1 MRLSHLLAIAMIFMA
16 ISAFGCGKEE
26 EAVQEQPGYS
36 SPQLVVSGI
45 CDVGNNI
52 VAAGGVLRDED
63 NQAIGRAIMSNGD
76 ITSRMIY
83 EGIVHIVNTF
93 GDKGKILFTPGK
105 VSVKGDNAVGTI
117 QGNITIDGHL
127 ITKELTVQMKRLK
140 NPVTEAWYVS
150 GFSF

>member
-1 MRLSHLLAIAMIFMA
+1 MRLSHFLAIAIILMA
-16 ISAFGCGKEE
+16 ISAFGCGKE

-36 SPQLVVSGI
+36 SPQLVVNGI

-76 ITSRMIY
+76 ITSRMVY

-93 GDKGKILFTPGK
+93 GDKGEILFTPGK
-105 VSVKGDNAVGTI
+105 VSVKGDNSVGTI

-127 ITKELTVQMKRLK
+127 ITKELTVQMKRLR

-150 GFSF
+150 GVSL